1 MRIVQ
6 FVSPQALFFIT
17 LILSACQFNHSIMTT
32 RKIEPTKI
40 SFPTPTQAPIPPSP
54 TSQSTAPAPTTE
66 NPLEAAWKNF
76 YTPDF
81 SAVHQPLD
89 SENNEF
95 LIFGNLDVFPPA
107 ENTSEALAA
116 FLGRWEGVEIGAF
129 GETGTQL
136 ILLVNQITPQD
147 GTAYLWAGTD
157 LQYPFFIKEIHF
169 QVISG
174 ENPTIEWQADLT
186 GHPEG
191 NGIVGLISFSY
202 DPLSDR
208 LLGNIRVPPSAQ
220 VARTV
225 ELHRGQALHYFR
237 DYARYLQSQRITFHA
252 YKAVTQQRIG
262 RGYAIYLPEDYESD
276 SQKDWPLI
284 VFLIGTGERGHSLS
298 LLTKHGPLRV
308 VLYGQSLPF
317 IIASPMLE
325 VSTEFRSFPE
335 GYLDEMLKEILSEYR
350 VDSQRIYLTGLSMGG
365 EATYRYALHRPE
377 LFAALAP
384 LAGFDPKYLPGAT
397 LEGFKPFTLPWER
410 IKAIPV
416 WAVHGAEDPIVP
428 LSAAQKTVDAIRS
441 AGGQVQFTVV
451 EGGGHNIWTEIYSDP
466 AFYMWLLDHSRSSN

>member
-1 MRIVQ
+1 MQ
-6 FVSPQALFFIT
+6 
-17 LILSACQFNHSIMTT
+17 SI
-32 RKIEPTKI
+32 
-40 SFPTPTQAPIPPSP
+40 
-54 TSQSTAPAPTTE
+54 APALTTD
-66 NPLEAAWKNF
+66 NPLEASWKNF

-81 SAVHQPLD
+81 TAVHQPLD

-95 LIFGNLDVFPPA
+95 LIFGNLDVSPPTK
-107 ENTSEALAA
+107 NTSETLAA
-116 FLGRWEGVEIGAF
+116 FLGRWEGVEIGPY

-136 ILLVNQITPQD
+136 VLLVNQITPQD

-157 LQYPFFIKEIHF
+157 LQYPFYIKEIHF
-169 QVISG
+169 KVIPGQST
-174 ENPTIEWQADLT
+174 TIEWQADLT

-202 DPLSDR
+202 DPLSDQ
-208 LLGNIRVPPSAQ
+208 LLGKIRVPPSEQ
-220 VARTV
+220 VTRSV

-237 DYARYLQSQRITFHA
+237 DYARYLQSRRITFHE
-252 YKAVTQQRIG
+252 YKAVTQQRVG
-262 RGYAIYLPEDYESD
+262 RGYAIYLPDSYEVKP
-276 SQKDWPLI
+276 QKTWPLI

-298 LLTKHGPLRV
+298 LLTKHGPLRF
-308 VLYGQSLPF
+308 VLNSQSLPF
-317 IIASPMLE
+317 IIVSPMLE
-325 VSTEFRSFPE
+325 VSPEFRSFPE
-335 GYLDEMLKEILSEYR
+335 GYLDDLLKEILSEYR
-350 VDSQRIYLTGLSMGG
+350 VDAQRIYLTGLSMGG

-377 LFAALAP
+377 LFAAMAP

-451 EGGGHNIWTEIYSDP
+451 EGGGHNIWTDIYSDP
-466 AFYMWLLDHSRSSN
+466 VFYVWLLDHSQSSNE

>member
-1 MRIVQ
+1 M
-6 FVSPQALFFIT
+6 T
-17 LILSACQFNHSIMTT
+17 MTT
-32 RKIEPTKI
+32 RRIEPTTT
-40 SFPTPTQAPIPPSP
+40 SLPTQTQAPILPSP
-54 TSQSTAPAPTTE
+54 TSQSTAPVPTTD
-66 NPLEAAWKNF
+66 NPNEASWKNF

-81 SAVHQPLD
+81 TTVHQPLD

-95 LIFGNLDVFPPA
+95 LIFGNLEVSAPIESIP
-107 ENTSEALAA
+107 EALVA
-116 FLGRWEGVEIGAF
+116 FQGRWEGNEIGPY

-136 ILLVNQITPQD
+136 VLLVSQITPQD

-169 QVISG
+169 QVIPG
-174 ENPTIEWQADLT
+174 EYPVIEWQADLT

-191 NGIVGLISFSY
+191 NGVVGLISFSY
-202 DPLSDR
+202 DPVSDR
-208 LLGNIRVPPSAQ
+208 LLGNIRVPPSEQ
-220 VARTV
+220 VARSV

-237 DYARYLQSQRITFHA
+237 DYARYLQSRRINFNE
-252 YKAVTQQRIG
+252 YEAVTQQRVG
-262 RGYAIYLPEDYESD
+262 RGYAIYLPDSYEVD
-276 SQKDWPLI
+276 VQKTWPLI

-308 VLYGQSLPF
+308 VLNGQPLPF
-317 IIASPMLE
+317 IIVSPMLE
-325 VSTEFRSFPE
+325 VSPEFRSFPE
-335 GYLDEMLKEILSEYR
+335 SYLDNLLKEILSEYR
-350 VDSQRIYLTGLSMGG
+350 VDSQRVYLTGLSMGG
-365 EATYRYALHRPE
+365 EATYRYALHRPD

-441 AGGQVQFTVV
+441 AGGKVKFTVIK
-451 EGGGHNIWTEIYSDP
+451 GGGHNIWTDIYSDP
-466 AFYMWLLDHSRSSN
+466 AFYEWLLDNSRQSDE